1 MQTNTTP
8 YFIPWVG
15 DIGARIKGVECVRMV
30 KTGELKE
37 EKQQEKEGKRPED
50 MVEWE
55 DKEACKH
62 EILGGQEPQEEKA
75 MRQLRSLHLTAE
87 PEVPERRVAPQELR
101 EEELREVL
109 QRVREGGRRYK
120 REVRGVVVA
129 HSPLEDE
136 VVEAKRK
143 GLCEEFK
150 ETVFRSEMG
159 GTPVRDPS
167 GKPP

>member
-1 MQTNTTP
+1 MES
-8 YFIPWVG
+8 V
-15 DIGARIKGVECVRMV
+15 RIV
-30 KTGELKE
+30 KAEAPTRG
-37 EKQQEKEGKRPED
+37 KQQESEGMRPED
-50 MVEWE
+50 MIEWE
-55 DKEACKH
+55 YKKVCKQDN
-62 EILGGQEPQEEKA
+62 LGSQEPQEEKA

-109 QRVREGGRRYK
+109 QRVREGGRRHK
-120 REVRGVVVA
+120 KEVRRVVVA

-143 GLCEEFK
+143 GLFEEFK

-159 GTPVRDPS
+159 GAPRCADSS

>member
-1 MQTNTTP
+1 ME
-8 YFIPWVG
+8 
-15 DIGARIKGVECVRMV
+15 DIGARVKGVESVRIV
-30 KTGELKE
+30 KAEDPTRGKR
-37 EKQQEKEGKRPED
+37 QEREGRRPED

-55 DKEACKH
+55 YKEACKQ
-62 EILGGQEPQEEKA
+62 EILVGQDSSEEKA

-87 PEVPERRVAPQELR
+87 PEVPERRGSPRRLD

-109 QRVREGGRRYK
+109 QRVREGGRRHK

-143 GLCEEFK
+143 ALFE
-150 ETVFRSEMG
+150 
-159 GTPVRDPS
+159 
-167 GKPP
+167 